1 MLLQPVAKIVKTPW
15 TNSAFTA
22 FIWWP
27 RRNLVQKKHKA
38 ALISTISTSCFAGM
52 NSSGRREMI
61 SQAGEFGIASIRNP
75 IIDSFLNPHH
85 LCL

>member
-1 MLLQPVAKIVKTPW
+1 MLLPVAKIVKTPW

-52 NSSGRREMI
+52 NSSGGRKMI
-61 SQAGEFGIASIRNP
+61 SQARR
-75 IIDSFLNPHH
+75 LK
-85 LCL
+85 CLTLQLPRSH